1 MFVYICI
8 HSFKKGSAGWLDSQ
22 VLFPVKRDTFAPTR
36 PTSRT
41 RLTTSA
47 SRHLPGRFLII
58 KTLVFSQSVRDPADP
73 WDQPDAGRV
82 GPCPDA
88 GVHQKSGEWL
98 ILGGGNPLNTWTS
111 CNQIVHYCAKLET
124 SSVTNAAKLEWHNS
138 PAWRL
143 TAKDNDEE
151 SGLVSNAHVATWNSI

>member
-22 VLFPVKRDTFAPTR
+22 VLFPVKRDTFAPTL

-58 KTLVFSQSVRDPADP
+58 KTLVFSQSLELGCRPSSSLHNSRSAASLK
-73 WDQPDAGRV
+73 WPDAPDSAGLPSWIPDCSASPPPWSTSEPEAEEVRELRPGQNLLFGRSAGS
-82 GPCPDA
+82 GPGLGTSPS
-88 GVHQKSGEWL
+88 HLL
-98 ILGGGNPLNTWTS
+98 IYL
-111 CNQIVHYCAKLET
+111 K
-124 SSVTNAAKLEWHNS
+124 
-138 PAWRL
+138 
-143 TAKDNDEE
+143 
-151 SGLVSNAHVATWNSI
+151 